1 MGKPFLL
8 YVLILAEKMPDVV
21 NDASGGHIIS
31 SENGYTQFKLA
42 APIPHHLKEKQKKLV
57 EQLTGLISSSP
68 GPPTRKLLA
77 KNLAALYSI
86 GDTFTVFQTLD
97 KCNDIIRNKDDTA
110 AYLPTKL

>member
-42 APIPHHLKEKQKKLV
+42 APIPHH
-57 EQLTGLISSSP
+57 P
-68 GPPTRKLLA
+68 LLF
-77 KNLAALYSI
+77 NLCKIPDTSAGQASFSI
-86 GDTFTVFQTLD
+86 QMWS
-97 KCNDIIRNKDDTA
+97 
-110 AYLPTKL
+110 